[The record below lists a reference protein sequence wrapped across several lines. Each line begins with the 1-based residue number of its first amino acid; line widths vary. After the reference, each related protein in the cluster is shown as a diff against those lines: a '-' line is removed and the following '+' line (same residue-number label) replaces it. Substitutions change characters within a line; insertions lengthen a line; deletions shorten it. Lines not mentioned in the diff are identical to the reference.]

1 MIQERLTLARG
12 RIEEIASAPFLSG
25 ALGDFFW
32 SGAAYLK
39 LLFETYDA
47 IREEDFASCPLDVL
61 RDRNR
66 SLYADLLPEAYETS
80 FANPSF
86 SVSQFGE
93 KQGRLLSFI
102 FAELHSQTESVFE
115 GRIEELLIRAEL
127 FLEIYQSVLCDLE
140 EEKQVDDE
148 AIRRIIY
155 AFLCDYQ
162 HDESMLRVKQQLDPS
177 EDFALQIVTESD
189 LSDLRYL
196 YRYGEYVTEEEEKM
210 ASFLG
215 TLPEETI
222 RKMADTFTEGYR
234 IGFEVTGRDL
244 SKKDTVNIRYHIG
257 FERVVERAVRNFER
271 LGLKPVI
278 YRASM
283 SIFHKGK
290 VRIGYMGADPNRQF
304 TYDHKDDRALFLDK
318 HYNGLR
324 LEALQAAYEAHKE
337 LAAVHGGPA
346 CMETF
351 GEANFSPIAKKETA
365 ALSEEQQKLTVA
377 YASKAGSIIN
387 TYIKGEERS
396 FTIIAFP
403 MPAIGPD
410 FEAIF
415 EETIRVNT
423 LDYMRYRNMQQLMID
438 ALDEAVSVRIK
449 GCGKNR
455 TDLTVALHPLT
466 DPSKETVFENCVAD
480 VNIPVGEIFTS
491 PVLAGTNGMLHV
503 TDVFLEGL
511 EYKDLC
517 ITFQDGMTVMYSCA
531 NFDDPEDGKK
541 YVRDNVLFSHER
553 LPMGEFAIGTNT
565 TAYAMA
571 KHFGIA
577 DRLPILIAEKTG
589 PHFAVGDTCYSH
601 AEDIAVYNPDG
612 KEIVARDNACS
623 ILRKTDESKAYFNCH
638 TDITVP
644 YDELGELTGVRADGT
659 LIPIIRDG
667 RFVIEGAEELNIP
680 LSKCL

>member
-1 MIQERLTLARG
+1 MIQERLELARD
-12 RIEEIASAPFLSG
+12 RIGEIASGQVLHGAFGDYFRSG
-25 ALGDFFW
+25 AQ
-32 SGAAYLK
+32 YLN

-47 IREEDFASCPLDVL
+47 IREQDFTSRPLEAL
-61 RDRNR
+61 RAQNR
-66 SLYADLLPEAYETS
+66 SLYADLLPDAYETS
-80 FANPSF
+80 YANPAF
-86 SVSQFGE
+86 SVSRFGE
-93 KQGRLLSFI
+93 ERGKLLSFI

-127 FLEIYQSVLCDLE
+127 FLEIYLSVLCDLE
-140 EEKQVDDE
+140 EEKDVDGE
-148 AIRRIIY
+148 AIRHIIY
-155 AFLCDYQ
+155 AFLCDYGR
-162 HDESMLRVKQQLDPS
+162 DEAMLRIRQQLDPS
-177 EDFALQIVTESD
+177 EDFALKIITESD

-196 YRYGEYVTEEEEKM
+196 YRYGEYVSEDEEKIARYIM
-210 ASFLG
+210 

-222 RKMADTFTEGYR
+222 GKMADTFTEGYR

-244 SKKDTVNIRYHIG
+244 SKKDTVNIRYSLG
-257 FERVVERAVRNFER
+257 FERVIREAVRNFEQ

-290 VRIGYMGADPNRQF
+290 ARIGYMGADPNRQF

-324 LEALQAAYEAHKE
+324 LEALRAAYEAHKD

-351 GEANFSPIAKKETA
+351 GEANFSPIAKKEA
-365 ALSEEQQKLTVA
+365 PKLSEEQQKLTVE

-403 MPAIGPD
+403 TPAIGPD
-410 FEAIF
+410 FEAVF

-423 LDYMRYRNMQQLMID
+423 LDYMRYRNMQQIMID
-438 ALDEAVSVRIK
+438 ALDEAAYVRIK
-449 GCGKNR
+449 GCGRNR
-455 TDLTVALHPLT
+455 TDLTVALHPLA
-466 DPSKETVFENCVAD
+466 DPSKQTVFENCVAD

-491 PVLAGTNGMLHV
+491 PVLEGTNGTLHV

-517 ITFQDGMTVMYSCA
+517 ITFRDGMTDTYSCA
-531 NFDDPEDGKK
+531 NFDDPEDGRK
-541 YVRDNVLFSHER
+541 YIRDNVLFSHES

-571 KHFGIA
+571 RRYGIGE
-577 DRLPILIAEKTG
+577 RLPILIAEKTG

-601 AEDIAVYNPDG
+601 SEDIAVFNPDG

-638 TDITVP
+638 TDITIP
-644 YDELGELTGVRADGT
+644 YDELGELTGVRQDGT

-667 RFVIEGAEELNIP
+667 KFVIEGVQELNLP
-680 LSKCL
+680 LRNAL